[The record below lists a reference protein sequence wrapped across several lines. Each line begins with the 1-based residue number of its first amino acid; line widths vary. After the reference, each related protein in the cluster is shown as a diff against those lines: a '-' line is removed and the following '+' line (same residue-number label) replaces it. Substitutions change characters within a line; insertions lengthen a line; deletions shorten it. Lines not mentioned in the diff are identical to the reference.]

1 MYQISAVLLCV
12 AILLGGCSREKQ
24 ASAASDTLPRP
35 VPKNL
40 TADPL
45 PGMPPVL
52 DPNDVYSAD
61 RPNQLSATVKDYPS
75 RVYVPN
81 TESNSVDVI
90 DPATYKV
97 IDHFKVGRL
106 PQHVTPSFDM
116 KTLWVLNDKSNSLT
130 RIDPATGKMHETVH
144 VLDPYNM
151 YYTPDGAYAIVVAE
165 ERERLEFYDAATMKL
180 KQELWVP
187 CKGVDH
193 MDFSANG
200 RYLIASCEFGGAVIK
215 VDVATRKLLG
225 RLPLN
230 PHGMPQDVKLSPDG
244 SVFYAADM
252 HSNGVHMIDGESFQ
266 DMGHIATGKGAH
278 GLYISRDSKVM
289 YISNRG
295 EGTISLIDLA
305 TRKVVTKWELPGG
318 GSPDMGGV
326 STDGKVLWLAGR
338 YNSEVYAIATDTG
351 KLLARIPVGHGPH
364 GLCVYPQPG
373 RYSLGHTGV
382 FR

>member
-1 MYQISAVLLCV
+1 
-12 AILLGGCSREKQ
+12 
-24 ASAASDTLPRP
+24 
-35 VPKNL
+35 
-40 TADPL
+40 
-45 PGMPPVL
+45 MPPVL
-52 DPNDVYSAD
+52 DPNDIYSAD
-61 RPNQLSATVKDYPS
+61 RPNLLSAAVKNFPS

-81 TESNSVDVI
+81 TESNTVDVI
-90 DPATYKV
+90 DPATFKV
-97 IDHFKVGRL
+97 IDHFRVGRL

-130 RIDPATGKMHETVH
+130 RIDPATGKMHQTIR

-151 YYTPDGAYAIVVAE
+151 YYTPDGKYAIVVAE
-165 ERERLEFYDAATMKL
+165 QRERLEFYDAATMKL
-180 KQELWVP
+180 KQEVWVP

-215 VDVATRKLLG
+215 VDVASHKTLG

-230 PHGMPQDVKLSPDG
+230 PKGMPQDVKLSPDG

-252 HSNGVHMIDGESFQ
+252 HSDGVHMIDGESFQ
-266 DMGHIATGKGAH
+266 DLGFIPTGKGAH

-289 YISNRG
+289 YVSNRG

-305 TRKVVTKWELPGG
+305 TRKVSIKWELPGG

-326 STDGKVLWLAGR
+326 SSDGKILWLAGR
-338 YNSEVYAIATDTG
+338 FNSEVYAIATDTG

>member
-1 MYQISAVLLCV
+1 VIYKVRFLTILAVAV
-12 AILLGGCSREKQ
+12 MAGCSSNSGHE
-24 ASAASDTLPRP
+24 ASVSHAASPAEQVRDQ
-35 VPKNL
+35 
-40 TADPL
+40 L

-52 DPNDVYSAD
+52 DRNDIYSAD
-61 RPNQLSATVKDYPS
+61 RPNALVDAVKAFPH

-81 TESNSVDVI
+81 TISNDVYVI
-90 DPATYKV
+90 DQASMKV

-116 KTLWVLNDKSNSLT
+116 RTLWALNDKGNSLT
-130 RIDPATGKMHETVH
+130 AIDPMTGKPGKTVP

-151 YYTPDGAYAIVVAE
+151 YYTPDGKYALVVAE
-165 ERERLEFYDAATMKL
+165 QRERLEFYDAGTMKL
-180 KQELWVP
+180 VKEVWVP

-215 VDVATRKLLG
+215 FDVAEKKLIG

-244 SVFYAADM
+244 SVFYVADM
-252 HSNGVHMIDGESFQ
+252 HSNGVHMIDGESFKEL
-266 DMGHIATGKGAH
+266 GFIPTGKGAH
-278 GLYISRDSKVM
+278 GLYVSRDSKVM
-289 YISNRG
+289 YVSNRG
-295 EGTISLIDLA
+295 EGTISLIDLK
-305 TRKVVTKWELPGG
+305 TRMVSKKWEIPGG

-326 STDGKVLWLAGR
+326 SADGKVLWLSGR
-338 YNSEVYAIATDTG
+338 FNAEVYAISTSDG
-351 KLLARIPVGHGPH
+351 KLLARIPVGRGPH